1 MDWSELPPLNALR
14 AFAAV
19 AETRSLTRA
28 ADTLNVTRPAISQ
41 QIRNLENHLGE
52 PLLIRG
58 RRGVA
63 LTSQGEILA
72 HSLLA
77 AFANIADATRQ
88 FSTSEAS
95 RTLHV
100 TTTPMFA
107 SSFLVPRLAAFRA
120 AHPGIELM
128 LNPTS
133 ELVDLE
139 LGGVDLAIRYGNG
152 DWPGVEAELFFKG
165 SFAVVAARSLIGDRK
180 ITEPTE
186 ILDYPILQE
195 LGSTEFSEWMD
206 RQGLKPGP
214 GAKITRMPGNL
225 LLDELRRGDGI
236 VATVPRFIKDDIR
249 SGRLVVLFEDRQ
261 DAGYYLLTRP
271 GTHRPPLRTFLRWL
285 RSVR

>member
-1 MDWSELPPLNALR
+1 MDWSGIPPLNALR

-28 ADTLNVTRPAISQ
+28 AETLNVTRPAISQ
-41 QIRNLENHLGE
+41 QIRNLESHLGE
-52 PLLIRG
+52 PLLVRG

-63 LTSQGEILA
+63 LTAQGERLA
-72 HSLLA
+72 HSLVA

-88 FSTSEAS
+88 FSTSAAS

-107 SSFLVPRLAAFRA
+107 SSFLVPRLADFRS

-133 ELVDLE
+133 EFVDLQP
-139 LGGVDLAIRYGNG
+139 GGVDMAIRYGDG
-152 DWPGVEAELFFKG
+152 DWPGVETELFFTG
-165 SFAVVAARSLIGDRK
+165 AFAVVAARSLIGDRM
-180 ITEPTE
+180 ITKPAE

-195 LGSTEFSEWMD
+195 LGSTEFSDWMD

-214 GAKITRMPGNL
+214 DARITRMPGNL
-225 LLDELRRGDGI
+225 LLDELRRGEGI
-236 VATVPRFIKDDIR
+236 VATVPRFIKDDIHAD
-249 SGRLVVLFEDRQ
+249 RLVVLFEDRL

-271 GTHRPPLRTFLRWL
+271 GTQRPPLRTFIRWL

>member
-1 MDWSELPPLNALR
+1 MDWLDIPPLNALR

-28 ADTLNVTRPAISQ
+28 AELLNVTRPAISQ
-41 QIRNLENHLGE
+41 QIRNLESHLGE
-52 PLLIRG
+52 PLLVRG

-63 LTSQGEILA
+63 LTAHGEVLA

-77 AFANIADATRQ
+77 AFATITDATRH

-107 SSFLVPRLAAFRA
+107 ASFLVPRFAAFRSS
-120 AHPGIELM
+120 HPGIELM

-133 ELVDLE
+133 QFVDLK
-139 LGGVDLAIRYGNG
+139 LGGVDLAIRYGDG

-165 SFAVVAARSLIGDRK
+165 SFSVVAARSLIGNRT
-180 ITEPTE
+180 ITDPSEL
-186 ILDYPILQE
+186 LDYPILQE
-195 LGSTEFSEWMD
+195 LGSTEFADWMT
-206 RQGLKPGP
+206 RQGLTPGP
-214 GAKITRMPGNL
+214 DAKITRMPGNL
-225 LLDELRRGDGI
+225 LLDELRRGEGI
-236 VATVPRFIKDDIR
+236 VATVPRFIQDDIR
-249 SGRLVVLFEDRQ
+249 SGRLVVLFEDRK
-261 DAGYYLLTRP
+261 DSGYHILTRP
-271 GTHRPPLRTFLRWL
+271 GAQRAPLRTFIRWL